1 MEGKI
6 ENNPTTTGAQEW
18 WRDSFDEIQGEEAI
32 KNCDGAQMFN
42 GKWWMPL
49 FGCDTLDHLNDA
61 HNASI
66 TAEREKRTE
75 LNNEWQSLDTDRV
88 KEIQQLR
95 EQLDDIAKRERACC
109 PEHVGFEEYIQQLG
123 QQLAGVEP
131 ELKRLGEIE
140 LHYVESQRQL
150 AAAQAEMGRA
160 TDTTGISFD
169 SSNDALD
176 AAIDEARQPLVELL
190 EQVLQE
196 TVNTPV
202 YPDGPCLNKETRDDI
217 KTELAKV
224 KEGSY
229 PLLDGRTR

>member
-1 MEGKI
+1 MTD
-6 ENNPTTTGAQEW
+6 NPTTTGEW
-18 WRDSFDEIQGEEAI
+18 TAKRLREWIYSRAGTWETLAEAI
-32 KNCDGAQMFN
+32 
-42 GKWWMPL
+42 
-49 FGCDTLDHLNDA
+49 
-61 HNASI
+61 NA
-66 TAEREKRTE
+66 ALTE
-75 LNNEWQSLDTDRV
+75 LR
-88 KEIQQLR
+88 K
-95 EQLDDIAKRERACC
+95 
-109 PEHVGFEEYIQQLG
+109 
-123 QQLAGVEP
+123 QLAGVEP

-160 TDTTGISFD
+160 TDATGISFD

-229 PLLDGRTR
+229 PLPDGRTR